1 MATGK
6 GGFLISFEP
15 ERSRL
20 FEQRARA
27 REPFS
32 LELSRLDH
40 SAKTREFFLVCF
52 DGEGKQISAAAMASY
67 KAGPQNTGA
76 RNYRFSDFVF
86 FEPISVT
93 QLESRVSSAAKKA
106 LVRSVGGVARRM
118 PPVAWEEVRRAV
130 SGLRPFIASELEAL
144 WQKVCQPE
152 RIETSSNLQTL
163 ALQRDAIGMALDCA
177 KLGNTRRD
185 VFRRAKPVNERAKED
200 SFISYLEEVAPTQ
213 ERELVDYDR
222 NAFANLVLPDFEV
235 TGDLSLGEGSR
246 SLHVQTLDKGPLET
260 ALGVDLLIYLADLA
274 SLVMIQY
281 KCCENKNSEW
291 TYRAD
296 DKFQEQME
304 SMRLAEIAFEQARN
318 LRTNGYQ
325 LPEVKMHQ
333 SRLCASPFYVK
344 FCKRLPLQRQD
355 GELCDGRLLRRADVA
370 TLLELKQTQGP
381 RSGRVV
387 KYDSIPRY
395 MSNTDFSGFVS
406 GGWIGTSHLTPGDL
420 SDVIGR
426 LLESS
431 SRVVLA
437 EAKRSRDD

>member
-20 FEQRARA
+20 FEDRARA
-27 REPFS
+27 GHYFS
-32 LELSRLDH
+32 LELSRLDN

-52 DGEGKQISAAAMASY
+52 DGEGKEISAAAMASY

-86 FEPISVT
+86 FKPISVT
-93 QLESRVSSAAKKA
+93 QLESMVSPGTKKS
-106 LVRSVGGVARRM
+106 LVKSVGGVARRM
-118 PPVAWEEVRRAV
+118 SPVAWDEVRLTV
-130 SGLRPFIASELEAL
+130 SALLPSVASELEAL

-163 ALQRDAIGMALDCA
+163 ALQRDAIGLALDCA

-185 VFRRAKPVNERAKED
+185 VFRKAKPVDENAKED
-200 SFISYLEEVAPTQ
+200 SFISYLEGVAPTQ

-222 NAFANLVLPDFEV
+222 NAFASLELPDFAV
-235 TGDLSLGEGSR
+235 TGDLSIGEGSR
-246 SLHVQTLDKGPLET
+246 KLHVQTLDKGPLET

-291 TYRAD
+291 AYRANRQFHD
-296 DKFQEQME
+296 QME
-304 SMRLAEIAFEQARN
+304 SMRQAEIAFEQMRN
-318 LRTNGYQ
+318 SRVNGHHA
-325 LPEVKMHQ
+325 PEALMHQ
-333 SRLCASPFYVK
+333 SRLCTAPFYVK

-370 TLLELKQTQGP
+370 TLLELKETQGP
-381 RSGRVV
+381 RFGKIV
-387 KYDSIPRY
+387 KYDSIPRH
-395 MSNTDFSGFVS
+395 MSNSDFSGLVS
-406 GGWIGTSHLTPGDL
+406 GGWIGTSHLRPEDL
-420 SDVIGR
+420 SAVIGR
-426 LLESS
+426 LLETS

-437 EAKRSRDD
+437 EAPRS